1 MLDGYSVFVRRRQ
14 VSRCQ
19 GAQLSEQCLGCVPL
33 LRCLSNVLQSVL
45 RGEGFTMTQQCV
57 DRYWG
62 NSGGGDG
69 EARHARFKPGLAAEP
84 ELEPWLKLCCF
95 SRSAYCFCSFPC

>member
-62 NSGGGDG
+62 NSGGGMVKRGTLGSSPDSP
-69 EARHARFKPGLAAEP
+69 R
-84 ELEPWLKLCCF
+84 
-95 SRSAYCFCSFPC
+95 SRSLNLG